1 MPVNE
6 EEDRLEKAA
15 KAAISTEGRQQLRL
29 RMEQLE
35 KDWQKSQS
43 PSRPIALWRRPQAWL
58 LVAAVVLF
66 VILGWRQFN
75 PSERQQDLFA
85 QYFEPYR
92 SPTITRGEAANEEDW
107 QSAVGAYQAADYA
120 RAISHFQ
127 AAKLQED
134 SLGYLLDFY
143 LANSYLAQIPPQ
155 TDLAIQAL
163 STVLN
168 GDHLYLEQA
177 RWLLALAHLAAEQT
191 NESRQLLNRIVE
203 DKSYQWEAAAELLDV
218 LEE

>member
-6 EEDRLEKAA
+6 EEDRLEEAA

-43 PSRPIALWRRPQAWL
+43 PTRPVALWRRPQAWL
-58 LVAAVVLF
+58 LAAAVVLF
-66 VILGWRQFN
+66 VILGWRQLISLEQ
-75 PSERQQDLFA
+75 PQDLFA

-92 SPTITRGEAANEEDW
+92 SPTITRGEAVNQEDW

-120 RAISHFQ
+120 RAITGFQ
-127 AAKLQED
+127 AAKLRED

-143 LANSYLAQIPPQ
+143 LANSYLAQTPPQ
-155 TDLAIQAL
+155 TDLAIEAL
-163 STVLN
+163 TTVLN
-168 GDHLYLEQA
+168 GDHLYREQA
-177 RWLLALAHLAAEQT
+177 RWLLALAHLAAEGT
-191 NESRQLLNRIVE
+191 IESSQLLNQIVE
-203 DKSYQWEAAAELLDV
+203 DKSYQWEAAAELLV
-218 LEE
+218 ALKE